1 MAELEHKNWTG
12 TTGGTTWMQRSLIK
26 WFRHTSLSIPYWCMG
41 WMVPFY
47 MLSNHKGYMASYRF
61 FRWRFHMN
69 PLKAFC
75 FVYANHFRFG
85 QIIVDRFATYAGHTF
100 TFEVEG
106 QAIFNELEKGKESFL
121 LLSSHVGNYEMAG
134 YSLKPEHKTLNALVF
149 SGETETVMSSRIK
162 LFAKHKVKMIPV
174 SSDLSHVFLLNQAL
188 QEGDIISM
196 PGDRIFG
203 SPRSIIC
210 NFLGSSAKFPLGPF
224 TLATQRHI
232 PVLAVFVMKTGM
244 KSYKIY
250 VRKLDG
256 KDPKVLCQNFV
267 DELEKTIK
275 QYPTQWFNFYDF
287 WT

>member
-1 MAELEHKNWTG
+1 MAELEHKSWAG
-12 TTGGTTWMQRSLIK
+12 TTGGTPWMQRSLIN

-47 MLSNHKGYMASYRF
+47 MLSNHKGYKASYRF
-61 FRWRFHMN
+61 FRRRFHMN

-85 QIIVDRFATYAGHTF
+85 QVIVDRFAAYAGHTF

-106 QAIFNELEKGKESFL
+106 QDIFNELEGGKESFL
-121 LLSSHVGNYEMAG
+121 LLSSHMGNYEMAG
-134 YSLKPEHKTLNALVF
+134 YSLKPEHKTLSALVF
-149 SGETETVMSSRIK
+149 PGETGTVMSSRMK
-162 LFAKHKVKMIPV
+162 LFAGHKVKMIPV
-174 SSDLSHVFLLNQAL
+174 RPDLSHVFLLNQAL
-188 QEGDIISM
+188 QKGDIISM

-203 SPRSIIC
+203 SSRSITC
-210 NFLGSSAKFPLGPF
+210 DYLGLAAKFPLGPF
-224 TLATQRHI
+224 GLATLRHI

-244 KSYKIY
+244 KSYKIH
-250 VRKLDG
+250 VHKLYG
-256 KDPKVLCQNFV
+256 KNPETLCQDFV
-267 DELEKTIK
+267 EKLEKTIK